1 MTLHLR
7 NGVLRG
13 ISNLSSNTSRTLAK
27 TPCHSRF
34 ASIISTKRAAAATIS
49 VTRHF
54 STTQIGR
61 TESSDFEF
69 DSSAVELYSS
79 GKNAVREISEQ
90 TLEDSLKDD
99 DYFDLKGLVSM
110 QELFDA
116 GVHYGHKKGMGYE
129 TMTEYLLG
137 HRFDNCIIDLNHTA
151 PLLEDALNF
160 VAHIAFRGGI
170 ILFVSNHRETAHMV
184 EATAMECGEYAHT
197 KEWLTAVFCDSTSY
211 FGEVTRLPDLVIVMS
226 TKTTVFDDH
235 LAIRDSAKML
245 IPTIGICDSNADP
258 RMITYPIP
266 GNDDSVSAI
275 SLYLRLFKTAIQRG
289 KMRRAATLL
298 REEQENS
305 VDAVPMNV
313 SGQEEELSTKERNE
327 RLIDQITALQEAT
340 KRNAERVQ
348 LEKEAQLR
356 ESEFAQEEAEEK
368 EKLTK
373 EIQEKKKRA
382 RKKKKMMEKS

>member
-34 ASIISTKRAAAATIS
+34 ASIISTKRAAAATIL

-69 DSSAVELYSS
+69 NSSAVELYSS

-137 HRFDNCIIDLNHTA
+137 HRFDSCIIDLNHTA

-160 VAHIAFRGGI
+160 TAHIAFRGGKGKTHQRNSGEEEKGEEEEKDDGKKLMFLFQPRRCPCRCV
-170 ILFVSNHRETAHMV
+170 ILFRLTTKAFEIVVVSS
-184 EATAMECGEYAHT
+184 CY
-197 KEWLTAVFCDSTSY
+197 
-211 FGEVTRLPDLVIVMS
+211 
-226 TKTTVFDDH
+226 
-235 LAIRDSAKML
+235 
-245 IPTIGICDSNADP
+245 
-258 RMITYPIP
+258 
-266 GNDDSVSAI
+266 
-275 SLYLRLFKTAIQRG
+275 
-289 KMRRAATLL
+289 
-298 REEQENS
+298 
-305 VDAVPMNV
+305 
-313 SGQEEELSTKERNE
+313 
-327 RLIDQITALQEAT
+327 
-340 KRNAERVQ
+340 
-348 LEKEAQLR
+348 
-356 ESEFAQEEAEEK
+356 
-368 EKLTK
+368 
-373 EIQEKKKRA
+373 
-382 RKKKKMMEKS
+382 